1 MLSCETNE
9 VLNVRAT
16 AGCGPAGC
24 GVHAPRAPVD
34 AQLASGHPTVARV
47 GVAHAG
53 ARRCDLR
60 ARGVD
65 PEWTSDQAEIDI
77 KR

>member
-1 MLSCETNE
+1 MFVPQPAAGLPGAVCTR
-9 VLNVRAT
+9 RARQWT
-16 AGCGPAGC
+16 HSWP
-24 GVHAPRAPVD
+24 
-34 AQLASGHPTVARV
+34 LATPPTVARV